1 MPEILFEYPVDGC
14 SAIDGDITY
23 HNGKYHLFYVAHDGT
38 PGIKHAVSDS
48 ACCGYEYQPEWC
60 DFEDGACEAP
70 NVWKRIGED
79 KWILMYDIYSI
90 NPHNFGFIETSDFK
104 TFRNLGRFNEGV
116 MKTTNFV
123 APKHGAVIHLTKD
136 EAMKL
141 ERYWSND
148 SI

>member
-1 MPEILFEYPVDGC
+1 
-14 SAIDGDITY
+14 
-23 HNGKYHLFYVAHDGT
+23 
-38 PGIKHAVSDS
+38 
-48 ACCGYEYQPEWC
+48 
-60 DFEDGACEAP
+60 
-70 NVWKRIGED
+70 
-79 KWILMYDIYSI
+79 MYDIYSI